1 MDEETRVKL
10 ETTLETLKALLKQE
24 DPAKL
29 SEFVEEQHPVDL
41 AETYRLLE
49 DDEKKALMHLL
60 PKELAADIVEELDTE
75 EQTELVDELGSAK
88 ASGIIGAM
96 ESDDATDLLS
106 ELDEEKAE
114 HILSKMGQEEAE
126 EFKELLGY
134 EEDTSGGIMGTEYV
148 ALTPG
153 MKVDYALDYI
163 RRTGREAQTLND
175 IYVVDPD
182 ERLVGVLTLR
192 DIVVA
197 NPLLTIGEIMHR
209 QVVKVN
215 VNHDQEEVARL
226 FKKYGFSAL
235 PVADD
240 DDVLT
245 GIITA
250 DDILDIVEEEA
261 TEDIQRMAGVIAT
274 EETYLSTR
282 TLTLWGARVIWLII
296 LFFADLS
303 SGFIM
308 KGFEKE
314 LESAVALS
322 FFIPLL
328 IGCAGNAGSQSSAI
342 MIRSLALKEVHLKD
356 SAKVLLKETRIGF
369 LLGLA
374 TAAAGIVLSF
384 LIPHT
389 GVNWLQ
395 MGLTI
400 GISMMLTVMVGSV
413 VGAVLPMIAS
423 LLSLDPAV
431 IAGPLI
437 TTVVDAVG
445 LLIYF
450 SVARV
455 IIKV

>member
-10 ETTLETLKALLKQE
+10 EATLEALKALLKQE

-29 SEFVEEQHPVDL
+29 SEYVEEQHPVDL

-235 PVADD
+235 PVVDD

-308 KGFEKE
+308 KGFEE
-314 LESAVALS
+314 VLESAVALS

-413 VGAVLPMIAS
+413 VGALLPMIAS

-450 SVARV
+450 SVAGV